1 MIGAPKQQQRQNAYD
16 DAMADRQVGDTAQDY
31 LYVPRVVMHLM
42 FPILAVFAT
51 YLFLR
56 GHNEPGGGFSAG
68 VTMSIAFILQYM
80 AGGTRWVEERLRVL
94 PVRWVGAGL
103 LIAAVTGIGAW
114 LFGLPFLKSYYEYVE
129 IPILGRIPLSS
140 ATVFDLGVF
149 VLVVGATVLMLI
161 ALAHQSIRTPR
172 TVAPVKRGADDE
184 ELASVG
190 ADD

>member
-1 MIGAPKQQQRQNAYD
+1 
-16 DAMADRQVGDTAQDY
+16 
-31 LYVPRVVMHLM
+31 
-42 FPILAVFAT
+42 
-51 YLFLR
+51 
-56 GHNEPGGGFSAG
+56 
-68 VTMSIAFILQYM
+68 MSIAFILQYM

-103 LIAAVTGIGAW
+103 LIAALTGIGAW

-129 IPILGRIPLSS
+129 VPVLGRIPLSS

-172 TVAPVKRGADDE
+172 AVPPAKRGAEDE
-184 ELASVG
+184 ESSSAG
-190 ADD
+190 AAD